1 MPHTP
6 KQIRIIGECLH
17 AAAHGPFFP
26 DGEFDTLFGLSR
38 EQVAEVAAEWPVVID
53 AHEILTRAVNN
64 SMNMLL
70 GYPTKNKAEHWEE
83 YISVERKELVEIYAA
98 WRKLPTTDNLRGTFD
113 RFM

>member
-1 MPHTP
+1 
-6 KQIRIIGECLH
+6 
-17 AAAHGPFFP
+17 
-26 DGEFDTLFGLSR
+26 
-38 EQVAEVAAEWPVVID
+38 
-53 AHEILTRAVNN
+53 
-64 SMNMLL
+64 MNMLL